1 MTEIWL
7 AFLAGLT
14 GSFHCIGMCGG
25 IVAALSMTTRPG
37 SARSR
42 TISLALY
49 NIGRITTY
57 TFLGVVAGFIGASLD
72 LPTMRAVGVW
82 LGLAANIMVI
92 AIGLASALGFSWGL
106 NSLESSSGR
115 FFAEPLRKAISG
127 DSTLAFL
134 PIGLML
140 GFLPCGLIY
149 GPLAVAAANGRPLRG
164 GMMMLALGL
173 GTVPMLM
180 IFGSATG
187 TVSAVFRNIM
197 FRVLGV
203 IIAAIGLMGLLRVLK
218 RMGMIYGFSLW

>member
-72 LPTMRAVGVW
+72 LPAMRAVGVW

-92 AIGLASALGFSWGL
+92 VIGLASALGFSWGL

-149 GPLAVAAANGRPLRG
+149 GPLAVAAANGSPLRG
-164 GMMMLALGL
+164 GMMMLAPGL
-173 GTVPMLM
+173 GTVPVLM

-187 TVSAVFRNIM
+187 TVSAVFRSIM
-197 FRVLGV
+197 FRILGI

>member
-7 AFLAGLT
+7 AFLAGLA

-42 TISLALY
+42 TLSLALY
-49 NIGRITTY
+49 NVGRISTY
-57 TFLGVVAGFIGASLD
+57 TFLGILAGYIGSSLD
-72 LPTMRAVGVW
+72 LPAMRAVGVW
-82 LGLAANIMVI
+82 LGLAANLMVI
-92 AIGLASALGFSWGL
+92 AIGLASAFGFSWGL

-127 DSTLAFL
+127 DSSFAFL

-149 GPLAVAAANGRPLRG
+149 GPLAVAAANGNPLWG
-164 GMMMLALGL
+164 GLMMLALGL
-173 GTVPMLM
+173 GTVPILML
-180 IFGSATG
+180 FGSATG
-187 TVSAVFRNIM
+187 AVSAVFRSIM
-197 FRVLGV
+197 FRVLGLL
-203 IIAAIGLMGLLRVLK
+203 IAAIGLMGLFRVLK
-218 RMGMIYGFSLW
+218 RMEVISGFTLW

>member
-7 AFLAGLT
+7 AFLAGLA

-25 IVAALSMTTRPG
+25 IVAALSMTTSPG

-42 TISLALY
+42 TLSLALY

-92 AIGLASALGFSWGL
+92 AIGLASAVGFSWGL

-149 GPLAVAAANGRPLRG
+149 GPLAVAAANGSPLRG
-164 GMMMLALGL
+164 GLMMLALGL
-173 GTVPMLM
+173 GTVPVLML
-180 IFGSATG
+180 FGSATG
-187 TVSAVFRNIM
+187 AISAVFRSIM
-197 FRVLGV
+197 FRILGV
-203 IIAAIGLMGLLRVLK
+203 IIAAIGCVGLLRVLK

>member
-1 MTEIWL
+1 MMMMMMKERKMTEIWL

-134 PIGLML
+134 PIG
-140 GFLPCGLIY
+140 
-149 GPLAVAAANGRPLRG
+149 
-164 GMMMLALGL
+164 
-173 GTVPMLM
+173 
-180 IFGSATG
+180 
-187 TVSAVFRNIM
+187 
-197 FRVLGV
+197 
-203 IIAAIGLMGLLRVLK
+203 
-218 RMGMIYGFSLW
+218 

>member
-7 AFLAGLT
+7 AFLAGLA

-25 IVAALSMTTRPG
+25 IVAALSMTTAPG

-42 TISLALY
+42 TLSLALY

-57 TFLGVVAGFIGASLD
+57 TFLGVVAGFIGSSLD
-72 LPTMRAVGVW
+72 LPTMRSVGVW

-92 AIGLASALGFSWGL
+92 TVGTASAFGFSWGL

-127 DSTLAFL
+127 NSSFAFL

-149 GPLAVAAANGRPLRG
+149 GPLAVAAANGSPLRG
-164 GMMMLALGL
+164 GLMMLALGL
-173 GTVPMLM
+173 GTVPVLM

-187 TVSAVFRNIM
+187 AISAVFRSIM

-218 RMGMIYGFSLW
+218 RMGVIYGFSLW

>member
-72 LPTMRAVGVW
+72 LPAMRAVGVW

-92 AIGLASALGFSWGL
+92 VIGLASALGFSWGL

-149 GPLAVAAANGRPLRG
+149 GPLAVAAANGSPLRG

-173 GTVPMLM
+173 GTVPVLM

-187 TVSAVFRNIM
+187 TVSAVFRSIM
-197 FRVLGV
+197 FRVLG
-203 IIAAIGLMGLLRVLK
+203 
-218 RMGMIYGFSLW
+218 

>member
-149 GPLAVAAANGRPLRG
+149 GPLAVAAANGSPLRG